1 MGTHP
6 IFESDF
12 DCLTDLKK
20 MSAEGNARR
29 AAAREKYGPQL
40 RESFKALDKDGSGFA
55 SVEEMTKHMVEKGMV
70 KPGAREGEF
79 IKSLNHY
86 LAKMNYGKTKPGEL
100 NEEEF
105 VKFWADLYALFDKID
120 KDGDGAIEIVE
131 CVELL
136 DERAEKFG
144 LTKSDLYKRVV
155 NFYNKADSDGD
166 RKISIIEFFL
176 RLPELEQALLN
187 AKL

>member
-1 MGTHP
+1 MP
-6 IFESDF
+6 SE
-12 DCLTDLKK
+12 
-20 MSAEGNARR
+20 EGKARR

-40 RESFKALDKDGSGFA
+40 RESFKVLDKDGSGYA

-70 KPGAREGEF
+70 KPGAREKEF
-79 IKSLNHY
+79 VKSLNHY
-86 LAKMNYGKTKPGEL
+86 LSKMNYGKSKPGEL

-144 LTKSDLYKRVV
+144 LTKGDLYKRVV
-155 NFYNKADSDGD
+155 SFYNKVDADGD

-176 RLPELEQALLN
+176 RLPELEEALMN